1 MMHRWFMLSAVMAL
15 GVISPAHAAD
25 IAAGKTTALFA
36 CVECHGLTGFSYDV
50 YFPSLAGQK
59 ELYLTMQ
66 LKAFKS
72 GKRKNPEMNLIT
84 KLLTA
89 TDIANVA
96 AYFASQRCAPE
107 SAGK

>member
-1 MMHRWFMLSAVMAL
+1 MMHRWFMLRAVMAL
-15 GVISPAHAAD
+15 GAILPALAAD

-36 CVECHGLTGFSYDV
+36 CVDCHGLTGVSRDE
-50 YFPSLAGQK
+50 YFPNLAGQK
-59 ELYLTMQ
+59 ELYLTVQ
-66 LKAFKS
+66 LKAFKA

-96 AYFASQRCAPE
+96 AYFASQRCCPKRAE
-107 SAGK
+107 K